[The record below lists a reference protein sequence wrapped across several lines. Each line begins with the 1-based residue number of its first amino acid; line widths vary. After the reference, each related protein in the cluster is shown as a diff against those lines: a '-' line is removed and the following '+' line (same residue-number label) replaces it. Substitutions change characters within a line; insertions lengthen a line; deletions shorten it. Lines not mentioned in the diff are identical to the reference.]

1 MPRQHSGV
9 PLILSLS
16 LMAGLMIL
24 LPRHPLDS
32 PLLPRVPVQHS
43 PATPLFHPS
52 KSGAGTVTA
61 ADAMLQSREITGVRH
76 LDRLWLQQQVRA
88 LAHCDTM
95 DACGQT
101 RLDVKTLNALLPPS
115 SP

>member
-1 MPRQHSGV
+1 MPRHCSGI

-16 LMAGLMIL
+16 LVAGLMIL

-32 PLLPRVPVQHS
+32 PLPLRVPIQHS
-43 PATPLFHPS
+43 PASPFFHSS
-52 KSGAGTVTA
+52 KSGTDTVTA
-61 ADAMLQSREITGVRH
+61 ADAMLQSREITGTRH
-76 LDRLWLQQQVRA
+76 LDRLSLQQQVRA

-101 RLDVKTLNALLPPS
+101 RLDVKTLNALLPPP